1 MTDKE
6 ILEGRLDLFT
16 NDAWVS
22 FTKELEEMAKS
33 LENIQNIPDEKTL
46 FLRRGQVDMLNH
58 QTSVGSIR
66 VRYLIPTFFNSIIF
80 IDGGLVIWIASL

>member
-46 FLRRGQVDMLNH
+46 FLRRGQVDMLNM
-58 QTSVGSIR
+58 
-66 VRYLIPTFFNSIIF
+66 IINLEETTKLALDQLELD
-80 IDGGLVIWIASL
+80 I